1 MSYSVHLLNQTYME
15 EQDLAVNM
23 EKAAKNL
30 NLNFALE
37 NEEIM
42 KYTVSNPQ
50 TFATLEI
57 YINTKEKFNYAIN
70 NEYYPKI
77 TGYGP
82 NIIIGYGYGGKDEI
96 LIPFL
101 REFLKDYTEVVVYV
115 GENLPS
121 EVDYYVYTKDDI
133 DSFTTTNEY
142 AFTDHPPKDM
152 GNYA

>member
-1 MSYSVHLLNQTYME
+1 MSFEVHLLSQDYVE
-15 EQDLAVNM
+15 EQDLAVNI

-30 NLNFALE
+30 NLNFRLAS
-37 NEEIM
+37 EEDM

-57 YINTKEKFNYAIN
+57 YINTKEEFDYAVAN
-70 NEYYPKI
+70 DYYPKI

-82 NIIIGYGYGGKDEI
+82 NIIIGYSRKDEI
-96 LIPFL
+96 LISFL
-101 REFLKDYTEVVVYV
+101 REFLKDYTEMIVYV
-115 GENLPS
+115 GENLPN
-121 EVDYYVYTKDDI
+121 EINYYVYSKDDI
-133 DSFTTTNEY
+133 DSFITTTGY